1 MTEMIWGFQEVS
13 SRVAG
18 FVRYQIQSISV
29 EGRYVSSENIKL
41 SCITDI
47 CSGRENF
54 VHNFRRKTM
63 NIFVYFG

>member
-1 MTEMIWGFQEVS
+1 MTEMILDFQELS
-13 SRVAG
+13 SRVG
-18 FVRYQIQSISV
+18 WLCKVSNSIHSVR
-29 EGRYVSSENIKL
+29 GAYVSFENIKL